1 MKSIHKI
8 TVIFLFLAVF
18 CGFTAS
24 AQEIRKSRSP
34 APGVEYLFF
43 NAGRIGAVN
52 GKGIGIHVLRI
63 DPYRAKLRLLAA
75 SEYDKKLRT
84 AADWCREF
92 KLIAAIN
99 AGMFLKDYL
108 TNVGYLRNGAHVQNG
123 RWNGKYRSAL
133 AFDPQKPGLPPAIMV
148 DLDTPDAKDMTA
160 DYGAVVQNLRLLR
173 ADGVNVWEKSDRQW
187 SEAAVGMDKEGRV
200 CFIFCGAPMPMW
212 KFNKMVSSLGLGIVR
227 MMHMEG
233 GSLASL
239 SVKGAGIA
247 LNLAGAYETGA
258 LESGHVNGAQMPLPN
273 VIGVAR

>member
-1 MKSIHKI
+1 MKSIHKV
-8 TVIFLFLAVF
+8 TVIFLILAAF

-43 NAGRIGAVN
+43 NAGRIGAA
-52 GKGIGIHVLRI
+52 GGIGVHVLRI
-63 DPYRAKLRLLAA
+63 DPSRAKLKLLAA
-75 SEYDKKLRT
+75 SQYDKKLRT
-84 AADWCREF
+84 ASEWCREF

-148 DLDTPDAKDMTA
+148 DLDTPDAKNITA
-160 DYGAVVQNLRLLR
+160 DYGAVVQNLRLMR
-173 ADGVNVWEKSDRQW
+173 ANGVNVWEKSDRQW
-187 SEAAVGMDKEGRV
+187 SEAAVGMDEDGRV
-200 CFIFCGAPMPMW
+200 CFVFCGTPMPMW
-212 KFNKMVSSLGLGIVR
+212 KFNELVVSLQLGIVR

-239 SVKGAGIA
+239 SVKGEGMT
-247 LNLAGAYETGA
+247 LDLAGVYEAGA
-258 LESGHVNGAQMPLPN
+258 PESGRVNGAQMPLPN